1 MKPTEIIKEFPKKH
15 ILVMGDIMIDEYIF
29 GNINRINPEA
39 PVPILNVSNNNRE
52 HRLGGSSN
60 TANNISA
67 LGAKCTLIGQVGN
80 DKFKEPLKSILAVFN
95 KTKLTFDFH
104 HLASSNATFIDK
116 EYEEKRKIFNDFK
129 EYSNFFKKLNIVIDH
144 EKRKNLIERK

>member
-1 MKPTEIIKEFPKKH
+1 MKLIETIQEFSKKH

-39 PVPILNVSNNNRE
+39 PVPILNVLNNNRE
-52 HRLGGSSN
+52 HKLGGAAN

-80 DKFKEPLKSILAVFN
+80 DKTKESILKLFKQFN
-95 KTKLTFDFH
+95 INKIGR
-104 HLASSNATFIDK
+104 ASC
-116 EYEEKRKIFNDFK
+116 R
-129 EYSNFFKKLNIVIDH
+129 
-144 EKRKNLIERK
+144 ERV